1 MEATG
6 ESAKP
11 EMAELPESW
20 KTLPDGTPTPNW
32 VAAVDEARRD
42 IDLDPA
48 EAAERLRGMFS
59 DVCPGVS
66 LADELIG
73 DRRAEVDAEEQADA
87 EPPRAND

>member
-1 MEATG
+1 MEPTG
-6 ESAKP
+6 ESAEP

-20 KTLPDGTPTPNW
+20 KTLPDGTPAPNW

-59 DVCPGVS
+59 GVAPGVS
-66 LADELIG
+66 LANELIG
-73 DRRAEVDAEEQADA
+73 DRRAEVEAEEHADA
-87 EPPRAND
+87 ERPRAHD